1 MIKNREHVWLLLLGA
16 LFLPTISA
24 AFGQDKCTNQSG
36 WIGAG
41 GYCPVDQKY
50 AREARRQIRRD
61 ADRVKDLQGNMA
73 PSVANEWYL
82 SLLEMDLDIERM
94 HLSRYEYGEPQIMLE
109 DALRQFS
116 RDAENVPPGFRTVKQ

>member
-1 MIKNREHVWLLLLGA
+1 MIKNRDHVWLLLLGA
-16 LFLPTISA
+16 LFLLTISA
-24 AFGQDKCTNQSG
+24 AFGQDRH
-36 WIGAG
+36 
-41 GYCPVDQKY
+41 YD
-50 AREARRQIRRD
+50 REAHRQIKRD
-61 ADRVKDLQGNMA
+61 ADRVKDLQANMF

-116 RDAENVPPGFRTVKQ
+116 RDAEKVPPGFRTVKQ